1 MQPKISIIVPVYNVE
16 KYLIRC
22 LDSIVNQTY
31 KNLEII
37 LVDDGSTDR
46 CSEICDIYAG
56 KDKRINVIHKE
67 NGGLSDARNR
77 GIEIATGEYLAFVDS
92 DDYIAANMYEVL
104 LERMLNDGSDMAV
117 CNFLYVD
124 EQEKLLE
131 ESNCD
136 IPIINECIETRAAI
150 HKLTEAKSW
159 YYVVAWNKLYRKEIF
174 RRLRYPKG
182 KYHEDEFVIHHI
194 IQNCRLISCVKDP
207 MYYYVQRDKSI
218 MSQSFNLG
226 RMDIADALIDRYYFA
241 KGHKYRDLKDSCVCT
256 LSADLWK
263 WKKYTINSDICKKR
277 YRQIQKNAMF
287 LIGERC
293 SWNCL
298 TRSKVLSSRFE
309 LMFTLLKERF
319 F

>member
-46 CSEICDIYAG
+46 CSEICDTYAG

-92 DDYIAANMYEVL
+92 DDYIAANMYAVL

-218 MSQSFNLG
+218 TSQSFNLG

-241 KGHKYRDLKDSCVCT
+241 KDHKYRDLKDSCVCT
-256 LSADLWK
+256 LSAYLWK
-263 WKKYTINSDICKKR
+263 WKKYIINSDIYMKR
-277 YRQIQKNAMF
+277 YRQIQKNAVF
-287 LIGERC
+287 LIWERC

-298 TRSKVLSSRFE
+298 TRSKVLSSRLE
-309 LMFTLLKERF
+309 LMFTLLKELLF
-319 F
+319 